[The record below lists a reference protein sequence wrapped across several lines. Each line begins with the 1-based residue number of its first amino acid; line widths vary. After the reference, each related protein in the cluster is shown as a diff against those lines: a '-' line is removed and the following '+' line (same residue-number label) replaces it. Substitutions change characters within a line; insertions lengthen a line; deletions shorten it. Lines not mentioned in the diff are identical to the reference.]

1 LMADFFDQVSGV
13 TQWMSEK
20 GMETSTAAR
29 YTTALY
35 HALADL
41 TVRQPAEELHTM
53 SEACQTPGGLNA
65 QFLARRNALGTNQS
79 LTEGLDDILTRLEST
94 AD

>member
-1 LMADFFDQVSGV
+1 
-13 TQWMSEK
+13 
-20 GMETSTAAR
+20 
-29 YTTALY
+29 
-35 HALADL
+35 
-41 TVRQPAEELHTM
+41 M

-65 QFLARRNALGTNQS
+65 QFLARRNELGTNQS